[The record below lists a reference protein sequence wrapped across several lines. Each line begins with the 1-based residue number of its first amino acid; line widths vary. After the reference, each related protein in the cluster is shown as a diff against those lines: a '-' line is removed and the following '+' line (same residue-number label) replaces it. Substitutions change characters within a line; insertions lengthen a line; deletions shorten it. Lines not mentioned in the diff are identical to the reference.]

1 MQGIAAGRRRAQW
14 ERDKDD
20 VRQKSL
26 EGFEHR
32 TLNLHIL
39 PRIFKPLESEIF
51 PHVKMKIFTLK
62 KLYFGFRRGV
72 VGTVFTLQPPVS
84 GWAPPKWVRRRLSFQ
99 VFKLSCTCHGK
110 LRPRWT
116 LQLTRISNSQYFIFR
131 NRLLAFVVMLWAGG
145 RAAVLWCLCAPA
157 WPLDHGKDF
166 CCDRWSIVFL
176 FRIEVNNQCNVD
188 ILASETKL
196 HR

>member
-39 PRIFKPLESEIF
+39 PRIFKPLGERDFS
-51 PHVKMKIFTLK
+51 PRQKIFTLK
-62 KLYFGFRRGV
+62 KRYFGFRRGV

-84 GWAPPKWVRRRLSFQ
+84 GWAPPKWLRRRLSFQ
-99 VFKLSCTCHGK
+99 AELHVSWKAQAEMNLAAHEN
-110 LRPRWT
+110 
-116 LQLTRISNSQYFIFR
+116 QQSQYFIFR

-145 RAAVLWCLCAPA
+145 RAADRWCLCAPA